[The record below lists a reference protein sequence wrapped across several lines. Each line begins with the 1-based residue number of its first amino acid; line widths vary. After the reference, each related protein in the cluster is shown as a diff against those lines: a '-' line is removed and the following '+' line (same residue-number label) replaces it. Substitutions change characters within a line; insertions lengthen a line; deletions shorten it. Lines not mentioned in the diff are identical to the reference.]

1 MNNDVVCVS
10 PQSFSVVTTCN
21 VKLATCKCVK
31 SKITTAPRVLQ
42 SIMRVI
48 LLLLLAILNE
58 NVKGFTITIQTR
70 SSPKTALLH
79 AKKDPNPDFS
89 AYYASMQP
97 IAPVPSPNPI
107 LSNVDRRPIVAG
119 NWKLNPATKEEA
131 MDLLNGLKANH
142 NYDSGSDVVIFPP
155 LPFVQE
161 AISILAGTN
170 IKVGA
175 QNAGSHTKGAFTG
188 EIAPSMLVSCG
199 VSHVLLGHSERRT
212 LFGEDDD
219 SINQRVKACLAESSL
234 TVVLCVGET
243 LQEYESN
250 MLKDVLEVQLKKGL
264 AGVSAHD
271 LLQGRVIIA
280 YEPVWAIGTGLVAT
294 PAQAQN
300 AHVAVRD
307 ILMNMYPYDPDVAA
321 TMRIQYGGSVTP
333 DSIKDLMRMPDVDG
347 ALVGGASLNAES
359 FSKIIQGSSSD
370 TFGNVPPADAGS
382 DVKTFSHASLSY
394 FSIENLTP
402 KGPRKNADVGEPH
415 DSTRFLAEDGSV
427 STGSWWCAA
436 GGWPS
441 MSPKAATEVFY
452 VLSGH
457 GCLTDVE
464 DGERHYFGPGD
475 TVIIPKGHVGR
486 WDVLQDMHKVWFT
499 AEHPDVPGSTK
510 VMVKHYN
517 NMITSENYIDNQ
529 YFSSGTSTYRAG
541 SFPNPSPRA
550 AQVFHILEGVVFL
563 TNANGTAQRCVS
575 GDTVLLPKGWDG
587 HWDIM
592 ETVKTVWCAE
602 K

>member
-1 MNNDVVCVS
+1 
-10 PQSFSVVTTCN
+10 
-21 VKLATCKCVK
+21 
-31 SKITTAPRVLQ
+31 
-42 SIMRVI
+42 MRLI
-48 LLLLLAILNE
+48 FLLLALLSKNVEGFSIL
-58 NVKGFTITIQTR
+58 TR
-70 SSPKTALLH
+70 SSPCTALLR

-97 IAPVPSPNPI
+97 IAPVPITAS
-107 LSNVDRRPIVAG
+107 SNHVHLNVERRSVVAG
-119 NWKLNPATKEEA
+119 NWKLNPATKKEA
-131 MDLLNGLKANH
+131 MDLLNGLKAN
-142 NYDSGSDVVIFPP
+142 YLEDGGSDVVIFPP
-155 LPFVQE
+155 LPFIPE
-161 AISILAGTN
+161 AISILKGTN

-188 EIAPSMLVSCG
+188 EIAPSMLASSG
-199 VSHVLLGHSERRT
+199 ISHVLLGHSERRT

-219 SINQRVKACLAESSL
+219 STNQRVKACLAESSL

-307 ILMNMYPYDPDVAA
+307 ILLNMYPYDPDISAK
-321 TMRIQYGGSVTP
+321 MRIQYGGSVTP
-333 DSIKDLMRMPDVDG
+333 DSIKDLMSMPDVDG

-359 FSKIIQGSSSD
+359 FCKIIQGSSSTTFADIPSLD
-370 TFGNVPPADAGS
+370 TGTNL
-382 DVKTFSHASLSY
+382 KTFSHATLSY

-402 KGPRKNADVGEPH
+402 KGPRKNADVGTPH

-457 GCLTDVE
+457 GCLTDAE
-464 DGERHYFGPGD
+464 DGEKHYFGPGD

-499 AEHPDVPGSTK
+499 AEHPDIQGSRK

-517 NMITSENYIDNQ
+517 NMIQSENYIDNQ
-529 YFSSGTSTYRAG
+529 YFSSGTTIFGAG
-541 SFPNPSPRA
+541 SFGNPSPHR

-563 TNANGTAQRCVS
+563 TNADGTAQRCVS
-575 GDTVLLPKGWDG
+575 GDTVLLPKEWKGQWDV
-587 HWDIM
+587 I
-592 ETVKTVWCAE
+592 ETMKMVWCAE